1 MMMDSKKKFVYFSN
15 TNKNRGEFGVGGD
28 YCPDRDI
35 PVATMNLLEEGADDN
50 GETLSLFVSF
60 DDPAMLRKIALQLN
74 EVADWMENTND

>member
-1 MMMDSKKKFVYFSN
+1 
-15 TNKNRGEFGVGGD
+15 
-28 YCPDRDI
+28 
-35 PVATMNLLEEGADDN
+35 MNLLEEGADDN